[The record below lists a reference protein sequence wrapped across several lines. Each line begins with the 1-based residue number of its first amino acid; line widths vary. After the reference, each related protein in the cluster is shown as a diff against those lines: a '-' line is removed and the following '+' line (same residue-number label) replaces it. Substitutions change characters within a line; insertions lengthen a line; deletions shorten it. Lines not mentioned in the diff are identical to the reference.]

1 MISIDNLNFS
11 YKRRKPL
18 FENLSLEIP
27 SGNIIGLLGKNGAG
41 KTTLLK
47 LISGMI
53 FPDAGTCKVFDKES
67 KLRLPSVLSDLYF
80 LPEEIY
86 APLLAIKN
94 FVKLYSPFYPRFSLT
109 DFNNYLSEFQ
119 ISEDDHL
126 RKMSYGQKKKALI
139 AFALATNCSLLLM
152 DEPTNGLD
160 IPSKSQFR
168 KIIASVT
175 TEERSIIISTHQI
188 RDLGLMIDPILILD
202 NSRFLINASQE
213 TLQEKLMFTTTTGNI
228 DDIDVLYKE
237 TIGGS
242 THAILPNI
250 ENQPSVLDIELLF
263 NAAVNDNRLINYL
276 NTPSHE

>member
-53 FPDAGTCKVFDKES
+53 FPDEGSCKVFDKES
-67 KLRLPSVLSDLYF
+67 KLRLPSMLCDLYF

-94 FVKLYSPFYPRFSLT
+94 FVKLYSPFYPKFSLT
-109 DFNNYLSEFQ
+109 DFNNYLHEFQ

-126 RKMSYGQKKKALI
+126 KKMSYGQKKKALI

-202 NSRFLINASQE
+202 NSRFLINATQE
-213 TLQEKLMFTTTTGNI
+213 ALQEKLLFTTTSGNI
-228 DDIDVLYKE
+228 DEFDVLYKE

-242 THAILPNI
+242 THAILPNK

>member
-1 MISIDNLNFS
+1 MISIDHLNFS
-11 YKRRKPL
+11 YKKRKPL
-18 FENLSLEIP
+18 FESLSLEIP

-53 FPDAGTCKVFDKES
+53 FPDKGSCKVFDKES
-67 KLRLPSVLSDLYF
+67 KLRLPSMLCDLYF

-94 FVKLYSPFYPRFSLT
+94 FVKLYSPFYPKFSLN
-109 DFNNYLSEFQ
+109 DFTNYLKEFQ

-126 RKMSYGQKKKALI
+126 KKMSYGQKKKALI

-202 NSRFLINASQE
+202 NSRFLINATQE
-213 TLQEKLMFTTTTGNI
+213 TLQEKLLFTTTSENI
-228 DDIDVLYKE
+228 DESDVLYKE

-242 THAILPNI
+242 THAILPNK

-263 NAAVNDNRLINYL
+263 NACIYNDRLVNFL
-276 NTPSHE
+276 NNNSHE